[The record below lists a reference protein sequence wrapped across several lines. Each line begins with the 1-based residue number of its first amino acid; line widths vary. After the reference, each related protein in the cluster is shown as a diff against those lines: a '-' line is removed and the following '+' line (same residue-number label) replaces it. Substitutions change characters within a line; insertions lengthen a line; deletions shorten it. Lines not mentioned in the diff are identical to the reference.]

1 MPSSYEVTT
10 GTRVANWITGRMAAF
25 GMGNFAVL
33 TTTGRS
39 SGEPRRVTLAP
50 ISEDEGEYL
59 GCPYGD
65 VAWVQNARA
74 QPMASLQQGRS
85 VREVVLVDVT
95 GTKPGLVKEYYDR
108 ESFARRFMDVPPD
121 ADVAAFASVG
131 ERFPVFRVEE
141 RR

>member
-1 MPSSYEVTT
+1 MPNSYEVTT
-10 GTRVANWITGRMAAF
+10 WTRVANWITGRMAAL
-25 GMGNFAVL
+25 GVGNFAVL

-50 ISEDEGEYL
+50 ISDADGEYL
-59 GCPYGD
+59 VSPYGN
-65 VAWVQNARA
+65 VAWVLNARA
-74 QPMASLQQGRS
+74 QPMARLREGRS
-85 VREVVLVDVT
+85 VREVLLVDVT
-95 GTKPGLVKEYYDR
+95 GTKPDLVKEYYDR

-131 ERFPVFRVEE
+131 ERFPVFRIEE